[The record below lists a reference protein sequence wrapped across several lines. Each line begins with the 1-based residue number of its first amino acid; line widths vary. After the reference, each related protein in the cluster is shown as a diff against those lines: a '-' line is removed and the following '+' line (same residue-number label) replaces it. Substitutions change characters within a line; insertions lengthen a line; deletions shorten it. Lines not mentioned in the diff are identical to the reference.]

1 MKFKEIKAKL
11 KDAQAKID
19 KANEIICN
27 QITEIATLNQLIELQ
42 SKQIKNMN
50 QEKTVEDKMKN
61 RLKTKLRITQKS
73 RDIFYKRWLFENKK
87 IGKQKI
93 MLYLSAITTV
103 IFAIMFIIGISK
115 C

>member
-42 SKQIKNMN
+42 STQIKNMN

>member
-1 MKFKEIKAKL
+1 MKF

-61 RLKTKLRITQKS
+61 RLKTKLRITQKN

-87 IGKQKI
+87 NGNQRI

-103 IFAIMFIIGISK
+103 IFAIMFTIMFTIGISK
-115 C
+115 